1 MENFAPGSGT
11 KADPMTAAARVLIIA
26 GSDSGGGAGIQAD
39 IKTVTMLGGHAMTA
53 VTAIT
58 AQNTLGVTA
67 VHPVP
72 AEIILAQIDAVVADF
87 GVDAVKIGMIGSA
100 FAAKQVAVRLQ
111 ELKTAD
117 PDLPIVF
124 DPVMVATSGAALAD
138 DDTVAAFG
146 RLMDVATLAT
156 PNLPE
161 LNRLTSEEDPVA
173 AALHLVGKH
182 GCAVLI
188 KGGHDEGDALAD
200 ALIEEDN
207 MTSWQG
213 QRIDTEQT
221 HGTGCTLASAIT
233 TLLAQGS
240 TLADAVARGREF
252 VRVALFEAPGLGQ
265 GSGPTRSPSPA
276 PITSDRSIS
285 TAGSGSSRSSTAR
298 PTMRGSRPAA
308 ERPSRSRS
316 TPKKRSLRRPASISN
331 ATTSTSAWSCSR
343 AAASRSSTARA
354 INRGCGARRGSA
366 TPTATSFSCTRR
378 AKRGVFRRGGS
389 TPLMSNDV
397 ESLLNVVSFLA
408 SIGLAIALW
417 DRHWVYRCLP
427 IACGVCSGFLVAV
440 EFGHT
445 GLELFENVAVGMAL
459 GLIFFF
465 CAWGEVWLERRRN
478 PQKPNANP
486 GSSLE

>member
-1 MENFAPGSGT
+1 VTS
-11 KADPMTAAARVLIIA
+11 TARILIIA

-72 AEIILAQIDAVVADF
+72 AEMILAQIDAVVADF

-111 ELKTAD
+111 ELKSAD
-117 PDLPIVF
+117 PDLPIIF

-161 LNRLTSEEDPVA
+161 LKRLTSEDDPVA

-188 KGGHDEGDALAD
+188 KGGHEEGDALAD

-233 TLLAQGS
+233 TFLAQGA
-240 TLADAVARGREF
+240 TLADAVARAREF

-265 GSGPTRSPSPA
+265 GSGPIGQQCVRLDAGAPLRLNQVTVTGTNYERSVDFYRRLGLRQIVDNPP
-276 PITSDRSIS
+276 DY
-285 TAGSGSSRSSTAR
+285 AR
-298 PTMRGSRPAA
+298 FETGGGVTLSVQIDPD
-308 ERPSRSRS
+308 E
-316 TPKKRSLRRPASISN
+316 KII
-331 ATTSTSAWSCSR
+331 ATTGVYLECDDLDERVELLA
-343 AAASRSSTARA
+343 RSGIPFEHGPRNQPWMWREARLRDPDGNIIFLYKA
-354 INRGCGARRGSA
+354 GEARRF
-366 TPTATSFSCTRR
+366 PPWRIH
-378 AKRGVFRRGGS
+378 
-389 TPLMSNDV
+389 D
-397 ESLLNVVSFLA
+397 
-408 SIGLAIALW
+408 
-417 DRHWVYRCLP
+417 
-427 IACGVCSGFLVAV
+427 
-440 EFGHT
+440 
-445 GLELFENVAVGMAL
+445 
-459 GLIFFF
+459 
-465 CAWGEVWLERRRN
+465 
-478 PQKPNANP
+478 
-486 GSSLE
+486 